1 MEWSSNIVR
10 SLGWDPGHHEEFR
23 NGPENKIH
31 IWANEDEA
39 NEDNEAELVGLSVE
53 HEEARNGEC
62 ERRLSARVSVSSRRR
77 HRE

>member
-1 MEWSSNIVR
+1 MERSSNIVW
-10 SLGWDPGHHEEFR
+10 SLGWDPGNHEEFR

-53 HEEARNGEC
+53 HGEVRNGEGK
-62 ERRLSARVSVSSRRR
+62 RRPRARVSVSSGRR